1 MANPETSFIKHVD
14 DETFDSM
21 IKKGIVLIDFFA
33 EWCGPCHMQ
42 TPILEAVAKDVAG
55 QATIA
60 KLDVDQSQNITSQF
74 RVTSIPTMILFKNGV
89 EVKRVV
95 GLRDADAIKEMISAV
110 A

>member
-1 MANPETSFIKHVD
+1 MANQDTSFIKHVD
-14 DETFDSM
+14 DATFDAM

-42 TPILEAVAKDVAG
+42 TPILETVAKDVAG

-60 KLDVDQSQNITSQF
+60 KIDIDQNQNTTAQF

-89 EVKRVV
+89 EVKRIV
-95 GLRDADAIKEMISAV
+95 GLRDAETLKEMIKAAV
-110 A
+110 